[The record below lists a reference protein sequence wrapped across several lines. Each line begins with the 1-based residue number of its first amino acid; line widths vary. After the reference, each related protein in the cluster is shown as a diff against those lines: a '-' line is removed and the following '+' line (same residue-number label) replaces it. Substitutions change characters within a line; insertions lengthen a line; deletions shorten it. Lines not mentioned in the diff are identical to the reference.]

1 MTGLRAASLGVPFE
15 PIPGI
20 RGTDLPAT
28 ADFRTVKDP
37 WTGEEVY
44 LVPALRPQWAVLH
57 VQEADPRGNARIYG
71 SPGYDVLMAQA
82 ADRVILTAERIVQT
96 EELAR
101 IPELTRISELTVA
114 AVVELPGGARP
125 GDCAGCYDVDEA
137 GVRRYLEATGTP
149 AGLAA
154 YLAAEAP

>member
-15 PIPGI
+15 PLPGLK
-20 RGTDLPAT
+20 GTDLPAT

-44 LVPALRPQWAVLH
+44 VVPALRPQWAVLH
-57 VQEADPRGNARIYG
+57 VQEADARGNARIYG

-82 ADRVILTAERIVQT
+82 ADRVILTAERIVPT

-114 AVVELPGGARP
+114 AVVEIPGGARP
-125 GDCAGCYDVDEA
+125 GGCHGCYDIDEA
-137 GVRRYLEATGTP
+137 EVRRYLAGSGTP

-154 YLAAEAP
+154 YLASVP

>member
-15 PIPGI
+15 PLPGLK
-20 RGTDLPAT
+20 GTDLPAT

-44 LVPALRPQWAVLH
+44 VVPALRPQWAVLH

-82 ADRVILTAERIVQT
+82 ADRVILTAERIVTT

-101 IPELTRISELTVA
+101 IPELTRISDLTVA

-137 GVRRYLEATGTP
+137 GVRGYLEAARTP
-149 AGLAA
+149 SALAA
-154 YLAAEAP
+154 YLAAETP

>member
-1 MTGLRAASLGVPFE
+1 
-15 PIPGI
+15 
-20 RGTDLPAT
+20 
-28 ADFRTVKDP
+28 
-37 WTGEEVY
+37 
-44 LVPALRPQWAVLH
+44 VPALRPQWAVLH

-71 SPGYDVLMAQA
+71 SPGYDILMAQA

-137 GVRRYLEATGTP
+137 GVRRYLEAAGTP

>member
-15 PIPGI
+15 PLPGLK
-20 RGTDLPAT
+20 GTDLPAV

-44 LVPALRPQWAVLH
+44 VVPALRPQWAVLH
-57 VQEADPRGNARIYG
+57 VQEADARGNARIYG

-82 ADRVILTAERIVQT
+82 ADRVILTAERIIPT

-101 IPELTRISELTVA
+101 VPELTRISELTVA
-114 AVVELPGGARP
+114 AVVEAPGGARP

-137 GVRRYLEATGTP
+137 GVRVYLAAAATPEA
-149 AGLAA
+149 LAA
-154 YLAAEAP
+154 YLRAAA

>member
-15 PIPGI
+15 PLPGLK
-20 RGTDLPAT
+20 GTDLPAT

-44 LVPALRPQWAVLH
+44 VVPALRPQWAILH
-57 VQEADPRGNARIYG
+57 VQEADARGNARIYG
-71 SPGYDVLMAQA
+71 SPGYDILMAQA
-82 ADRVILTAERIVQT
+82 ADRVIVTAERIVPT

-101 IPELTRISELTVA
+101 IPELTKVSELTVA
-114 AVVELPGGARP
+114 AVVEAPGGARP

-137 GVRRYLEATGTP
+137 EVRAYLAASRTP
-149 AGLAA
+149 AGLAD
-154 YLAAEAP
+154 YLAAAP

>member
-57 VQEADPRGNARIYG
+57 VQEADARGNARIYG
-71 SPGYDVLMAQA
+71 SPGYDILMAQA
-82 ADRVILTAERIVQT
+82 ADR
-96 EELAR
+96 
-101 IPELTRISELTVA
+101 
-114 AVVELPGGARP
+114 
-125 GDCAGCYDVDEA
+125 
-137 GVRRYLEATGTP
+137 YLEAAGTP

>member
-15 PIPGI
+15 PIPGLA
-20 RGTDLPAT
+20 GTDLPAT

-37 WTGEEVY
+37 WTGDEVY
-44 LVPALRPQWAVLH
+44 VVPALRPAWAILH

-82 ADRVILTAERIVQT
+82 ADRVILTAERIVAT

-101 IPELTRISELTVA
+101 MPELTRISDLSVE

-125 GDCAGCYDVDEA
+125 GDCPGFYDVDVP
-137 GVRRYLEATGTP
+137 GVRSYLEAARTP

-154 YLAAEAP
+154 YLARTV